1 MVDYLMV
8 GNLEFK
14 WHDMDD
20 QPRLIEVVEV
30 ADVEGHVVVA
40 EIADVLV
47 HDHAVDLVVVIEI
60 VDVPIVG
67 VVVVLVPIVKALV
80 ESLALAASLKKGRKT
95 AVPNQDK
102 ILE

>member
-1 MVDYLMV
+1 MV

-20 QPRLIEVVEV
+20 QPRLIEVAEA
-30 ADVEGHVVVA
+30 ADVEGHAVVA
-40 EIADVLV
+40 EIVDALV
-47 HDHAVDLVVVIEI
+47 HDHAVDLVAVIEI

-67 VVVVLVPIVKALV
+67 VVVVLVPTVKAPVGSLV
-80 ESLALAASLKKGRKT
+80 LAASLKKDKKT
-95 AVPNQDK
+95 VVPNQDK